1 MLSMLGKSRVVEN
14 HNGCFFTKTGE
25 SRVISLDSF
34 TNFFEPVS
42 RYDEGYLVQMDL
54 EFLAISVD
62 EGILGAHDESLKFA
76 KSLCKKLGF
85 ALMIPSNHHKGA

>member
-1 MLSMLGKSRVVEN
+1 MIKFGLCKCGKNMLAKLFGKR
-14 HNGCFFTKTGE
+14 
-25 SRVISLDSF
+25 
-34 TNFFEPVS
+34 
-42 RYDEGYLVQMDL
+42 MDL